1 MRPNASKRAQS
12 VKGET
17 AFTVLAKAKE
27 LEAKGRKVIHLEIGE
42 PDFDT
47 PLHIRQA
54 GIEAIQ
60 RGETHYTPTPGIA
73 ELRQAIADDTKEQ
86 LGINV
91 DWRENVL
98 VTVGGKEAIFA
109 SLATVL
115 EQGDE
120 VILPDPSYPAY
131 EGGVRFLGAKPVLLR
146 LREENEFR
154 ASPDELSRLLTS
166 KTKAIVL
173 NSPSNPTGAV
183 MEKEEI
189 KAIAELAADHGA
201 FMLSDEIYKSIIYDG
216 AKHYSPSQFAGG
228 LETTMIADG
237 FSKRFAMTGWRLG
250 YLILPARLFESANK
264 ILNVMTSCASA
275 FVQRAGVAALHGPM
289 EPVNEM
295 VRTYAQ
301 RREALIEEVSKI
313 PSISMVKPKGA
324 FYGFINVSH
333 YLNQAGIDSATFVSR
348 VLEERGVA
356 LLHGTAT
363 GQYGEGYVRVSYAN
377 SIPNIRQGI
386 QEMGRALLSLKRL

>member
-1 MRPNASKRAQS
+1 MKPSASKRAQS

-27 LEAKGRKVIHLEIGE
+27 LEAKGRRVIHLEIGE
-42 PDFDT
+42 PDLDT
-47 PLHIRQA
+47 PQHIRQA

-73 ELRQAIADDTKEQ
+73 ELRQAIADDTREQ
-86 LGINV
+86 LSIDVN
-91 DWRENVL
+91 WKENVL

-120 VILPDPSYPAY
+120 VVVPDPSYPAY
-131 EGGVRFLGAKPVLLR
+131 EAVVRFLGAKPVLLR
-146 LREENEFR
+146 LREEDEFR
-154 ASPDELSRLLTS
+154 ASPDEVNRLLTS

-183 MEKEEI
+183 MKKEEV
-189 KAIAELAADHGA
+189 KAVAELAADHDA
-201 FMLSDEIYKSIIYDG
+201 LVLSDEIYKSIIYGG

-250 YLILPARLFESANK
+250 YLILPSRLSDGASK

-275 FVQRAGVAALHGPM
+275 FVQRAGIAALRGPK
-289 EPVNEM
+289 EPVNDM
-295 VRTYAQ
+295 VRTYAE
-301 RREALIEEVSKI
+301 RREALVEEVSKI
-313 PSISMVKPKGA
+313 PNISMVRP
-324 FYGFINVSH
+324 
-333 YLNQAGIDSATFVSR
+333 
-348 VLEERGVA
+348 
-356 LLHGTAT
+356 
-363 GQYGEGYVRVSYAN
+363 
-377 SIPNIRQGI
+377 
-386 QEMGRALLSLKRL
+386 